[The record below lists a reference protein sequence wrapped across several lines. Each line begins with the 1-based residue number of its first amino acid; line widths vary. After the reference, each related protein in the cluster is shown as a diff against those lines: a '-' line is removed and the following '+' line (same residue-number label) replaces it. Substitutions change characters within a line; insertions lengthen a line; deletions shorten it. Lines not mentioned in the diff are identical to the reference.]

1 MRVTLYFVSLC
12 LYKNMV
18 TNRHQLVRDCN
29 VLNITISGSL
39 ISYSDLFYTKSS
51 HVDAINLKYC
61 SK

>member
-18 TNRHQLVRDCN
+18 TNRHQFVRDCN
-29 VLNITISGSL
+29 ALNITISGSL